1 MADIKNIDLID
12 IKADKPAAEANTGGC
27 CGDSCGCGN

>member
-12 IKADKPAAEANTGGC
+12 IKADKPAAAENTGGC